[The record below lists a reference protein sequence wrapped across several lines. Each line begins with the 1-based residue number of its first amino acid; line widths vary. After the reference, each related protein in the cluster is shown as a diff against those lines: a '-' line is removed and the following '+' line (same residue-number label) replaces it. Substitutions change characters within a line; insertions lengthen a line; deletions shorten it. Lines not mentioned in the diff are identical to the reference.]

1 MRRSLQA
8 ASTDF
13 ENIDVNRSMTTAT
26 KRRMTLQEKRRQI
39 FMASSTKIP
48 LRPVRPTHPRNIMSF
63 VPKKG
68 HYASVP
74 WTNIG
79 GKATGVRGEYKYAI
93 NGPPSPRP
101 IVHPPR
107 SGPCPSSPPLQAP
120 LPRGGKTI
128 MPCLLFC
135 CSTVFCRRFR
145 RRFPVRVGL
154 VVGVA
159 AE

>member
-8 ASTDF
+8 ASTDY
-13 ENIDVNRSMTTAT
+13 ENMDGNRSMKTAT

-79 GKATGVRGEYKYAI
+79 GQATGVRGEYKYAI

-107 SGPCPSSPPLQAP
+107 SGPCPFSPPCNSLFIKE
-120 LPRGGKTI
+120 GGLS
-128 MPCLLFC
+128 CFAGSFVLLSC
-135 CSTVFCRRFR
+135 AAVCAVGLLW
-145 RRFPVRVGL
+145 VGL
-154 VVGVA
+154 VGA
-159 AE
+159 AAD